1 MLQKGPHWIPALSW
15 KDKFCDSVAV
25 VVRWKEI
32 TSLAYYKP
40 TIVFMLKSFYGKLI
54 DKPAYLAT
62 VLLLVVIGVT
72 AQCILLGDQADAHGM
87 YYAYYK
93 NYLIFKHSFFHLL
106 KNQNLYLLYTD
117 FDLDYFKY
125 SPSFAVLMAPM
136 SVMPDFLGLL
146 CWNLLNVFVLFFGI
160 YQLPQIY
167 NKQKFFVVAFVL
179 IELITSL
186 QNSQS
191 NGLMAGLIVLAFAM
205 CEKEKIAMATLCI
218 VLSVFIKIFGL
229 VGFALFL
236 LYPNKIKAILYTIGW
251 TILLILLPLLVNTP
265 TQLYQQYQNWLVL
278 LRDDYS
284 VSQGISVGGILYTW
298 FGISAK
304 QIVFVVGA
312 VLFCLPLL
320 RFRFYK
326 ETRFQLSLLASILI
340 WMVIFNHKAESPTF
354 VIAVAGLA
362 IWYIS
367 QPATLVNKILIVFAF
382 LLTVLSATDI
392 FPAAI
397 RKNYVIPYDLK
408 ALPCVLIWCKLIIDM
423 VFYTPKSPQ
432 IKAA

>member
-1 MLQKGPHWIPALSW
+1 LAAEEVTIKKISIS
-15 KDKFCDSVAV
+15 K
-25 VVRWKEI
+25 I
-32 TSLAYYKP
+32 TSVIAA
-40 TIVFMLKSFYGKLI
+40 KL
-54 DKPAYLAT
+54 
-62 VLLLVVIGVT
+62 
-72 AQCILLGDQADAHGM
+72 
-87 YYAYYK
+87 
-93 NYLIFKHSFFHLL
+93 
-106 KNQNLYLLYTD
+106 
-117 FDLDYFKY
+117 
-125 SPSFAVLMAPM
+125 
-136 SVMPDFLGLL
+136 
-146 CWNLLNVFVLFFGI
+146 
-160 YQLPQIY
+160 
-167 NKQKFFVVAFVL
+167 
-179 IELITSL
+179 
-186 QNSQS
+186 NS
-191 NGLMAGLIVLAFAM
+191 
-205 CEKEKIAMATLCI
+205 
-218 VLSVFIKIFGL
+218 
-229 VGFALFL
+229 GFALFL

-251 TILLILLPLLVNTP
+251 TILLVLLPLLVNTP
-265 TQLYQQYQNWLVL
+265 SQLYQQYQNWLVL

-284 VSQGISVGGILYTW
+284 VSQGISVAGILYTW

-304 QIVFVVGA
+304 QIVFVVGV

>member
-1 MLQKGPHWIPALSW
+1 
-15 KDKFCDSVAV
+15 
-25 VVRWKEI
+25 
-32 TSLAYYKP
+32 
-40 TIVFMLKSFYGKLI
+40 
-54 DKPAYLAT
+54 
-62 VLLLVVIGVT
+62 
-72 AQCILLGDQADAHGM
+72 
-87 YYAYYK
+87 
-93 NYLIFKHSFFHLL
+93 
-106 KNQNLYLLYTD
+106 
-117 FDLDYFKY
+117 
-125 SPSFAVLMAPM
+125 MAPM
-136 SVMPDFLGLL
+136 SVMPDFLGLF
-146 CWNLLNVFVLFFGI
+146 CWNLLNVFVLLLGI

-167 NKQKFFVVAFVL
+167 PKQKLFIIAFVL

-205 CEKEKIAMATLCI
+205 CEKKKIAMATLCI

-251 TILLILLPLLVNTP
+251 TIVLVLLPLLVNTP
-265 TQLYQQYQNWLVL
+265 AQLYQQYQNWLVL

-284 VSQGISVGGILYTW
+284 VSQGISVGGILYIW

-304 QIVFVVGA
+304 QFVFVVGV

-320 RFRFYK
+320 RFRLYK
-326 ETRFQLSLLASILI
+326 EPRFQLSLLASILI

-362 IWYIS
+362 IWYIA

-408 ALPCVLIWCKLIIDM
+408 ALPCVFIWCKLIIDM
-423 VFYTPKSPQ
+423 VFYIPETPQ
-432 IKAA
+432 IKAV